1 MAKKAS
7 TTFGYE
13 CNLKLPN
20 GWPSSQRF
28 PEEMKH
34 EIPNL
39 ACPLSKLF
47 FFKFFKKKSWW
58 TYKLEFIIQNHKI
71 LMRISF
77 NPLLKHANI
86 MIQFRIRWTRMITIM
101 TPTKLMMSAFAY
113 RTENVLVQLQSS
125 HYSIVHLAFLDR
137 RKIIAFVRVG
147 KRVTSN
153 WPFWI

>member
-1 MAKKAS
+1 MNFKVI
-7 TTFGYE
+7 FQNYE
-13 CNLKLPN
+13 
-20 GWPSSQRF
+20 
-28 PEEMKH
+28 
-34 EIPNL
+34 
-39 ACPLSKLF
+39 
-47 FFKFFKKKSWW
+47 
-58 TYKLEFIIQNHKI
+58 I
-71 LMRISF
+71 LIRIGF
-77 NPLLKHANI
+77 NPLLKYANI

-153 WPFWI
+153 